1 MPAIESLVV
10 SLLNRLLEYEAWPR
24 QRLLPYSG
32 QTATIEGGPLHIA
45 LTVDDGGLFSLA
57 SPGCPSDVTISF
69 GTDAP
74 FKLLAD
80 PASVF
85 TSARLTGAASFAEA
99 LGFVFRNLR
108 WDYEGD
114 IAGIIG
120 DIPARRMA
128 RFFADGIAWHRSALG
143 RLGANLKEYATDESA
158 LLTSGRDITQF
169 CDAVDLLRDDL
180 ARLEK
185 RLALLNH

>member
-1 MPAIESLVV
+1 MPAIDSVVV
-10 SLLNRLLEYEAWPR
+10 SLLNRLLEQEAWPR
-24 QRLLPYSG
+24 QRLLPFSG
-32 QTATIEGGPLHIA
+32 QTATIEGGPLRIA
-45 LTVDDGGLFSLA
+45 LTVDQVGLFSLA
-57 SPGCPSDVTISF
+57 SSGCSSDVTISF
-69 GTDAP
+69 GSDAP

-99 LGFVFRNLR
+99 LAFVFRNLK

-120 DIPARRMA
+120 DIPARRLA
-128 RFFADGIAWHRSALG
+128 RFLVDGVVWHRSALG
-143 RLGANLKEYATDESA
+143 RLGANLKEYATDEST
-158 LLTSGRDITQF
+158 LLTSGRHITQF

-185 RLALLNH
+185 RFGLLIP